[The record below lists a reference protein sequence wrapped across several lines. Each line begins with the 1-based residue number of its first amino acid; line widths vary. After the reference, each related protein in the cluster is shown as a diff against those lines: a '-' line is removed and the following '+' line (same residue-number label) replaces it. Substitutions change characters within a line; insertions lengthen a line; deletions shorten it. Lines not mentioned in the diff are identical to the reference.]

1 MIYFAFFS
9 GLFFS
14 FLFVSF
20 LFFSFLFFSFLFF
33 SFRFFLFFFLSLF
46 VFFPV
51 VFSFLL
57 EPYGLIHDTSNID
70 LSKNLSRASDAQV
83 SRKAGPRRVYK
94 WKNIE
99 QPSYIYIPIHMD
111 PMGNPTRPKLNCHG
125 SSLQLNHTLEF
136 ENEEMT
142 LTRTIPWEPTTCSS
156 SGYIPY
162 IGWFRSL
169 HFWFHVFGVESGYS
183 IFPNISPD
191 FWLCQTPCSKRGPF
205 G

>member
-1 MIYFAFFS
+1 MKEY
-9 GLFFS
+9 
-14 FLFVSF
+14 
-20 LFFSFLFFSFLFF
+20 
-33 SFRFFLFFFLSLF
+33 RTT
-46 VFFPV
+46 
-51 VFSFLL
+51 
-57 EPYGLIHDTSNID
+57 LI
-70 LSKNLSRASDAQV
+70 
-83 SRKAGPRRVYK
+83 
-94 WKNIE
+94 
-99 QPSYIYIPIHMD
+99 YIYIPIHMD

-191 FWLCQTPCSKRGPF
+191 FWLCQTPCSKGDHLGKHESSKHFITIGGGFKSFLCSPLF
-205 G
+205 GEDSHFD